1 MITHFKF
8 FVFTSFDGISQ
19 CQSIREALNYAKPIK
34 EAINVESRLHM
45 DLFADHRELSS
56 SPSTPV
62 PPPLDVAQWKV
73 LLIDD
78 DEQMHQVT
86 KLVLA
91 NFTFQGKGLDLIS
104 AYSAAEAKSIL
115 AQHKDIAL
123 ALVDVVM
130 EHDHA
135 GLDVVKYIREEL
147 RNTKIRLV
155 LRTGQAGQAPEDF
168 VIQEYEIDDY
178 KEKTELTTQKLKT
191 LLYSMLRAYRD
202 LTTIEVQKEGLSKV
216 IQASA
221 NVQNTTTLKDYA
233 SSVLSQLTSLIQLD
247 ASAFYCLV
255 KPRPDG
261 EESRALTLAATGD
274 YVDSYSECLFEVL
287 PEVVSARCQ
296 FALTQQSSQ
305 SYDDAY
311 VFHMTDE
318 SGVDSLLYI
327 NISHKLSE
335 LDKQLLEIYMHNIG
349 LTFENLNLLVDLRE
363 TSKELVYNLANAV
376 EARSKETGAHV
387 QRVSLFSEKLAQLYG
402 LPPQEVQMI
411 KHASPL
417 HDVGKVAIPDSI
429 LHKPGKLDAEEWAT
443 MQKHVEYG
451 VDILSKSKRKLISV
465 AKEIAQ
471 NHHEKWDGNGYPA
484 QLSQF
489 DIPISGRITAL
500 ADVFDALGSIRSYKK
515 AWSDDDIK
523 NEVMAQRGKHFEP
536 KLVDL
541 LVEHWNEF
549 IEIRESHPD

>member
-1 MITHFKF
+1 
-8 FVFTSFDGISQ
+8 
-19 CQSIREALNYAKPIK
+19 
-34 EAINVESRLHM
+34 M
-45 DLFADHRELSS
+45 DLFADHREPSS
-56 SPSTPV
+56 SPNTPV
-62 PPPLDVAQWKV
+62 TPSSLDVALWKV

-115 AQHKDIAL
+115 TQQQDIAL

-147 RNTKIRLV
+147 KNTKIRLV

-216 IQASA
+216 IKASA

-296 FALTQQSSQ
+296 FALNQQSSQ

-327 NISHKLSE
+327 NISSKLSE
-335 LDKQLLEIYMHNIG
+335 LNKQLLEIYMHNIG
-349 LTFENLNLLVDLRE
+349 LTFENLNLLVDLSE

-489 DIPISGRITAL
+489 DIPVSGRITAL

-523 NEVMAQRGKHFEP
+523 NEVIAQRGKHFEP

-541 LVEHWNEF
+541 LVEYWDEF
-549 IEIRESHPD
+549 IAIRESYPD

>member
-1 MITHFKF
+1 
-8 FVFTSFDGISQ
+8 
-19 CQSIREALNYAKPIK
+19 
-34 EAINVESRLHM
+34 M
-45 DLFADHRELSS
+45 DLFADHRE
-56 SPSTPV
+56 PSQTPT
-62 PPPLDVAQWKV
+62 PPAQTNKDIAPWKV
-73 LLIDD
+73 LLVDD

-86 KLVLA
+86 KLVLT
-91 NFTFQGKGLDLIS
+91 NFHFQGKKLEIIS
-104 AYSAAEAKSIL
+104 AYSGIEAKEIL
-115 AQHKDIAL
+115 SQQPDIAL

-135 GLDVVKYIREEL
+135 GLDVIKFIREEL
-147 RNTKIRLV
+147 KNTKIRLV

-261 EESRALTLAATGD
+261 EASRALTLAATGT

-287 PEVVSARCQ
+287 PENVADRCQ
-296 FALTQQSSQ
+296 FALNQQKSQ
-305 SYDDAY
+305 SFDDAY

-318 SGVDSLLYI
+318 AGVDSLLYI
-327 NISHKLSE
+327 NISSKLSD

-387 QRVSLFSEKLAQLYG
+387 QRVSLFSERLADLYG
-402 LPPQEVQMI
+402 LPSNEAQMI

-429 LHKPGKLDAEEWAT
+429 LHKPGKLDAEEWAI

-451 VDILSKSKRKLISV
+451 VDILSQSKRKLISV
-465 AKEIAQ
+465 AKDIAQ
-471 NHHEKWDGNGYPA
+471 YHHEKWDGSGYPA
-484 QLSQF
+484 NLSQF
-489 DIPISGRITAL
+489 EIPISGRITAL
-500 ADVFDALGSIRSYKK
+500 ADVFDALGSKRSYKQP
-515 AWSDDDIK
+515 WSDEDIR
-523 NEVMAQRGKHFEP
+523 NEIVAQKGKHFEP

-541 LVEHWNEF
+541 LIEYWDDF
-549 IEIRESHPD
+549 IKIREDHPD